1 MRRAS
6 IVGSRRN
13 RRGVE
18 VESAMRQETE
28 RSEGMRGKEGERQAS
43 GMLLEPLNSLY
54 IYVFATRSLKG
65 RKEGSPSSG
74 GDGNRDG
81 GGSFGNDGIK
91 VSYLLPQLTWTS

>member
-13 RRGVE
+13 RRGVK
-18 VESAMRQETE
+18 VESGMKQETE
-28 RSEGMRGKEGERQAS
+28 RSEEMREKEGERQAS

-65 RKEGSPSSG
+65 QRKE
-74 GDGNRDG
+74 
-81 GGSFGNDGIK
+81 
-91 VSYLLPQLTWTS
+91 